1 MVTATT
7 TSATT
12 ASMEPGE
19 FRAAI
24 DTYLDVDP
32 DRLDND
38 ELFDRLRD
46 VDHLGRRIEALRLA
60 LVSACDRRRVHQE
73 RGLLNPTQDLAATLG
88 LSPGRAQGLLRQA
101 RALEKL
107 PKIAAA
113 ARRGDLNSMHLRV
126 ITDLSQVAEA
136 RLADWEE
143 FLIELATTRAGT
155 EFNQA
160 AATLSDALDD
170 LREQRATERWQRR
183 HLRVGARLDGMVAL
197 EGLLDPES
205 GETLITALS
214 ALLDRERRSGGDYND
229 HRNPGQ
235 RRVDALTD
243 ICRSHL
249 DGGERPIING
259 ERPHLSVL
267 VDLQTLQGKAG
278 GTASFGQTGTVIT
291 PEGARRLACDASISR
306 IITNGESQPLDVGR
320 ATRTIPTGI
329 RRAVVVRDRSCR
341 WPGCGRPHQ
350 WCDVHHLVHWVE
362 GGETKLENLI
372 LTCRPHHRYLHE
384 AGYRI
389 TGPVANPT
397 FLSPNGTPIRAP

>member
-1 MVTATT
+1 MTT
-7 TSATT
+7 TTT
-12 ASMEPGE
+12 IKTIEPSEVGG
-19 FRAAI
+19 ALDA
-24 DTYLDVDP
+24 DLDAYLDVDL
-32 DRLDND
+32 DRLD
-38 ELFDRLRD
+38 FDQLLLRLRA
-46 VDHLGRRIEALRLA
+46 VDHLLRRLEAERLA

-73 RGLLNPTQDLAATLG
+73 RGLLNPTQDLALTLG

-113 ARRGDLNSMHLRV
+113 ARRGDLNGMHLSV
-126 ITDLSQVAEA
+126 ITELSQVAEA
-136 RLADWEE
+136 RLSDWEE
-143 FLIELATTRAGT
+143 FLVEMATKRTGT

-160 AATLSDALDD
+160 AATLKNALDD

-205 GETLITALS
+205 GETVITALS
-214 ALLDRERRSGGDYND
+214 GLLDRERRSPGDHQD

-235 RRVDALTD
+235 RRADALTD
-243 ICRSHL
+243 ICRSYL
-249 DGGERPIING
+249 DRGEASTVGG
-259 ERPHLSVL
+259 ERPHLSVI
-267 VDLQTLQGKAG
+267 VDLSTLEGRAG
-278 GTASFGQTGTVIT
+278 GTASFGHTGMVIT
-291 PEGARRLACDASISR
+291 PEGARRLACEASISR
-306 IITNGESQPLDVGR
+306 IIISGESQPLDVGR
-320 ATRTIPTGI
+320 STRTIPVGI
-329 RRAVVVRDRSCR
+329 RRAVVARDRSCR

-350 WCDVHHLVHWVE
+350 WCDVHHLIHWVE

-389 TGPVANPT
+389 TGPVGNPT
-397 FLSPNGTPIRAP
+397 FLTPNGTPIRAP